1 MNGTANDAAATD
13 TRFGFVAIL
22 GAPNV
27 GKSTLVNRLVGAKI
41 TIVSPKVQTTRSR
54 VLGIALKEAS
64 QIVFV
69 DTPGIFAPRKRLDR
83 AMVAAAWQGAT
94 DADLSCLLVDCARG
108 IDRDTRHILDG
119 LRGAPAGGRKP
130 ILVLNKIDQVKRE
143 SLLALS
149 AALNDE
155 ADFAETFMISALNGD
170 GVDDLLAYFADAV
183 PPGVWHFPEDQIS
196 DLPQRLLA
204 AEVTREKLYLMTH
217 QELPYALT
225 VVTDAWEPFR
235 DGSVKIT
242 QSIYVERDTQRAIVL
257 GKGGRMIK
265 RIGAAA
271 REDLSDMLDCKVH
284 LFLHVKVREK
294 WSEQREHYA
303 MWGLDFDA

>member
-1 MNGTANDAAATD
+1 MSEEDLEATD
-13 TRFGFVAIL
+13 PVTRFGFVAIL

-27 GKSTLVNRLVGAKI
+27 GKSTLVNRLVGAKV

-54 VLGIALKEAS
+54 VLGIAIEGRS

-83 AMVAAAWQGAT
+83 AMVAAAWKGAAE
-94 DADLSCLLVDCARG
+94 ADLMCLLADSTRG
-108 IDRDTRHILDG
+108 LDENTRRILAG
-119 LRGAPAGGRKP
+119 LKDSGRKA

-149 AALNDE
+149 AALNAE
-155 ADFAETFMISALNGD
+155 GDFSDTFMISALKGD
-170 GVDDLLAYFADAV
+170 GVDDLLGYFAAAI

-196 DLPQRLLA
+196 DLPQRMLA
-204 AEVTREKLYLMTH
+204 AEVTREQLYLKTH

-225 VVTDAWEPFR
+225 VVTDGWEQFR

-242 QSIYVERDTQRAIVL
+242 QSIYVERESQRAIVL
-257 GKGGRMIK
+257 GKGGQMIK
-265 RIGAAA
+265 RIGADA
-271 REDLSDMLDCKVH
+271 REELSAMLDCKVH
-284 LFLHVKVREK
+284 LFLHVKVRER

-303 MWGLDFDA
+303 MWGLDYDA

>member
-1 MNGTANDAAATD
+1 MSAPETEGPTPAD
-13 TRFGFVAIL
+13 TRFGFVAVL

-27 GKSTLVNRLVGAKI
+27 GKSTLVNRLVGAKV

-54 VLGIALKEAS
+54 VLGIAIAGQS

-83 AMVAAAWQGAT
+83 AMVAAAWQGAA
-94 DADLSCLLVDCARG
+94 DADLTCLLVDCTRG
-108 IDRDTRHILDG
+108 VDKDTRHILEG
-119 LRGAPAGGRKP
+119 LEKSDRKA
-130 ILVLNKIDQVKRE
+130 ILVLNKIDQVKRD

-149 AALNDE
+149 AALNAE
-155 ADFAETFMISALNGD
+155 GDFTDTFMISALKGD
-170 GVDDLLAYFADAV
+170 GVDDLLAHFAAAV

-196 DLPQRLLA
+196 DVPMRMLA
-204 AEVTREKLYLMTH
+204 AEVTREQLYLNTH

-225 VVTDAWEPFR
+225 VVTEAWEPFR
-235 DGSVKIT
+235 DGSVKVT
-242 QSIYVERDTQRAIVL
+242 QSIYVERDSQRAIVL

-271 REDLSDMLDCKVH
+271 REELTAMLETKVH
-284 LFLHVKVREK
+284 LFLHVKVRER
-294 WSEQREHYA
+294 WSEQREYYA
-303 MWGLDFDA
+303 MWGLDYEA

>member
-1 MNGTANDAAATD
+1 MSAQETQGAAQD
-13 TRFGFVAIL
+13 TRFGFVAVL

-27 GKSTLVNRLVGAKI
+27 GKSTLVNRLVGAKV

-54 VLGIALKEAS
+54 VLGIAIAGLS

-83 AMVAAAWQGAT
+83 AMVAAAWQGAAE
-94 DADLSCLLVDCARG
+94 ADLTCLLVDCTRG
-108 IDRDTRHILDG
+108 LDRDTRHILEG
-119 LRGAPAGGRKP
+119 LKESGRKA

-149 AALNDE
+149 AQLNAE
-155 ADFAETFMISALNGD
+155 GDFTDTFMISALNGD
-170 GVDDLLAYFADAV
+170 GVDDLLGHLAAAV
-183 PPGVWHFPEDQIS
+183 PPGVWHFPEDQVS
-196 DLPQRLLA
+196 DVPLRMLA
-204 AEVTREKLYLMTH
+204 AEVTREQLYNRTH

-242 QSIYVERDTQRAIVL
+242 QSIYVERESQRAIVL
-257 GKGGRMIK
+257 GKGGQMIK

-271 REDLSDMLDCKVH
+271 REELSAMLDGKVH

-294 WSEQREHYA
+294 WSEQREYYA
-303 MWGLDFDA
+303 MWGLDYEA

>member
-1 MNGTANDAAATD
+1 MSVQETQDAAHD
-13 TRFGFVAIL
+13 TRFGFVAVL

-27 GKSTLVNRLVGAKI
+27 GKSTLVNRLVGAKV

-54 VLGIALKEAS
+54 VLGIAIAGRS

-83 AMVAAAWQGAT
+83 AMVAAAWQGAAE
-94 DADLSCLLVDCARG
+94 ADLTCLLLDCARG
-108 IDRDTRHILDG
+108 LDRDTRHILEG
-119 LRGAPAGGRKP
+119 LKESRRKA
-130 ILVLNKIDQVKRE
+130 ILVLNKIDQVKRD

-149 AALNDE
+149 AQLNAE
-155 ADFAETFMISALNGD
+155 GDFTDTFMISALNGD
-170 GVDDLLAYFADAV
+170 GVGDLLGHLAAAV
-183 PPGVWHFPEDQIS
+183 PPGVWHFPEDQVS
-196 DLPQRLLA
+196 DLPLRMLA
-204 AEVTREKLYLMTH
+204 AEVTREQLYNRTH

-242 QSIYVERDTQRAIVL
+242 QSIYVERESQRAIVL
-257 GKGGRMIK
+257 GKGGQMIK
-265 RIGAAA
+265 HIGAAA
-271 REDLSDMLDCKVH
+271 RAEMSAMLDGKVH

-294 WSEQREHYA
+294 WSEQREYYA
-303 MWGLDFDA
+303 MWGLDFEA

>member
-1 MNGTANDAAATD
+1 MSAPEETAGGAPE
-13 TRFGFVAIL
+13 TRFGFVAVL

-27 GKSTLVNRLVGAKI
+27 GKSTLVNRLVGAKV

-54 VLGIALKEAS
+54 VLGIAIAGRS

-83 AMVAAAWQGAT
+83 AMVAAAWQGSAE
-94 DADLSCLLVDCARG
+94 ADLTCLLVDCARG
-108 IDRDTRHILDG
+108 LDEDTRHILSG
-119 LRGAPAGGRKP
+119 LKESGRKA

-149 AALNDE
+149 AALNAE
-155 ADFAETFMISALNGD
+155 GDFTDTFMISALKGD
-170 GVDDLLAYFADAV
+170 GVDDLLAHLAAAV

-196 DLPQRLLA
+196 DVPMRMLA
-204 AEVTREKLYLMTH
+204 AEVTREQLYLNTH

-225 VVTDAWEPFR
+225 VVTEAWEPFR
-235 DGSVKIT
+235 DGSVKVT
-242 QSIYVERDTQRAIVL
+242 QSIYVERDSQRAIVL

-271 REDLSDMLDCKVH
+271 REELAAMLETKVH
-284 LFLHVKVREK
+284 LFLHVKVRER
-294 WSEQREHYA
+294 WSEQREYYA
-303 MWGLDFDA
+303 MWGLDYEA

>member
-1 MNGTANDAAATD
+1 MSDAAPE
-13 TRFGFVAIL
+13 TRFGFVAVL

-27 GKSTLVNRLVGAKI
+27 GKSTLVNRLVGAKV

-54 VLGIALKEAS
+54 VLGIAMHGQS

-83 AMVAAAWQGAT
+83 AMVAAAWQGAA
-94 DADLSCLLVDCARG
+94 DADLMCLLVDCERG
-108 IDRDTRHILDG
+108 IDENARRIVAELAGLGRD
-119 LRGAPAGGRKP
+119 AV
-130 ILVLNKIDQVKRE
+130 LVLNKIDRVKRE

-149 AALNDE
+149 AALNQAGKFRD
-155 ADFAETFMISALNGD
+155 TFMVSALNGD
-170 GVDDLLAYFADAV
+170 GVGDLLAYFARAV
-183 PPGVWHFPEDQIS
+183 PAGVWHFPEDQLS

-204 AEVTREKLYLMTH
+204 AEVTREKLYLETH

-225 VVTDAWEPFR
+225 VATDAWEQFR
-235 DGSVKIT
+235 DGSVKVT
-242 QSIYVERDTQRAIVL
+242 QSIYVERESQRKIVL
-257 GKGGRMIK
+257 GKGGQMIK

-271 REDLSDMLDCKVH
+271 RADLTEMLGCPVH

-303 MWGLDFDA
+303 MWGLDYDA